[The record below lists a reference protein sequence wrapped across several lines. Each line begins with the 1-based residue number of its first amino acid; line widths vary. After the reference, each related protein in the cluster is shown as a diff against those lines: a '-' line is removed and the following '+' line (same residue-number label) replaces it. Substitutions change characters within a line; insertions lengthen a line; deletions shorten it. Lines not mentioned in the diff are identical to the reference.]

1 MSTKIYEA
9 YVIKPRHDVW
19 EVLWDIRRRAEKSVR
34 ASLTAIYS
42 ALIQDAKRSPEAR
55 ELLTGEID
63 AGTFGH
69 LAASRFVQEQF
80 KATIGNAQRDT
91 WDMSVAVAVRRAS
104 RNRTL
109 LIPYPGSGLLG
120 DALRF
125 MRRHKALADYHY
137 QNSSDRPSHITARVW
152 NERAR
157 TWGELLR
164 DARWQDKLVLDVVT
178 VEGWFRIDPSW
189 ELARKDLHT
198 RMDAG
203 TPVAEAVQQVLP
215 EV

>member
-9 YVIKPRHDVW
+9 YVVKPHHDVW
-19 EVLWDIRRRAEKSVR
+19 EVLWDIRRRAEKNVR
-34 ASLTAIYS
+34 TTLAAIYK
-42 ALIQDAKRSPEAR
+42 ALIEDAKLAPEAR

-63 AGTFGH
+63 PEKFSY

-80 KATIGNAQRDT
+80 KATIGNSERSS

-104 RNRTL
+104 RNRCL

-125 MRRHKALADYHY
+125 MRKHKALADYHY
-137 QNSSDRPSHITARVW
+137 QNSSDRPRHITARVW
-152 NERAR
+152 NERKR
-157 TWGELLR
+157 TWGELLP
-164 DARWQDKLVLDVVT
+164 DARWQDKLVLDIVT

-189 ELARKDLHT
+189 ELARKDLHART
-198 RMDAG
+198 DTG
-203 TPVAEAVQQVLP
+203 TPIVEAVEQVLP
-215 EV
+215 EA